1 MRVSKKTDYAL
12 RALLTLTA
20 HYGRHPIAIRE
31 LARRNGMPKRFLEQI
46 MVEMKLQGWVG
57 SVRGKEGGYVLTQPP
72 DKITAG
78 QVVRYFDG
86 ILAPI
91 ACVSANRHVPCDQEG
106 VCQFRRLF
114 LDVRNRIAQ
123 LMDNT
128 TLADISCRSPVEK
141 GEVLDLLFSNGAGI

>member
-1 MRVSKKTDYAL
+1 MKTDYAL

-20 HYGRHPIAIRE
+20 HYGRQPITIRE
-31 LARRNGMPKRFLEQI
+31 LARRNDIPRRFLGQI
-46 MVEMKLQGWVG
+46 MVEMKLQGWVD
-57 SVRGKEGGYVLTQPP
+57 SIRGKQGGYILMQPP

-78 QVVRYFDG
+78 QVMRYFDG

-91 ACVSANRHVPCDQEG
+91 ACVSVNRHVPCAQES

-123 LMDNT
+123 LMDHT
-128 TLADISCRSPVEK
+128 TLAEVSCRPPVEK
-141 GEVLDLLFSNGAGI
+141 GEVFDLLFTNGAGI